1 MPRIEPAVM
10 TMEFAIPVS
19 TAARYIDISAAAS
32 VLNRKFFRQGL
43 DWVLGGA
50 TIISAPTTAG
60 DITMSHLQTN
70 WVTANSWTKG
80 FRAWKRQQDDAL
92 DEGEQQSV
100 KGRYNDFKIFADIQH
115 AETATPHFLFPR
127 DLAGAEYNAP
137 EEWLYS
143 QIVVPNNVGVVGDT
157 QEFSLHMHGPDA
169 GTSRGLIQAYRDSR
183 STPQSPDPATPGAAS
198 IGLYTDMFNVGMD
211 DSEIV
216 ANAEFRNNELP
227 YDQDLYP
234 GGVSN
239 GPTLQLMNRITLN
252 PASTIPGKYNV
263 RGGTIPC
270 GLIKI
275 DAATVTAEF
284 TLILHMVPGEHR
296 GYMAQPMQ
304 EMN

>member
-10 TMEFAIPVS
+10 TMEFSIPVS

-43 DWVLGGA
+43 NWVLGGA
-50 TIISAPTTAG
+50 TIVSSPTSSG

-70 WVTANSWTKG
+70 WVTANSWTKA
-80 FRAWKRQQDDAL
+80 FKAWKRQQDDAL
-92 DEGEQQSV
+92 DEGDQQSI
-100 KGRYNDFKIFADIQH
+100 KGRYNDFKIYADIQH
-115 AETATPHFLFPR
+115 TETAAPHFLLPR
-127 DLAGAEYNAP
+127 DLDGAVYNAP
-137 EEWLYS
+137 EEWLHS
-143 QIVVPNNVGVVGDT
+143 LVVVPNNAGVVGDT
-157 QEFSLHMHGPDA
+157 EDYTLHMHGPDT
-169 GTSRGLIQAYRDSR
+169 GTSRGMIQAYRDSR
-183 STPQSPDPATPGAAS
+183 STPQSPDPATPGNAA
-198 IGLYTDMFNVGMD
+198 IGLYTDMFNTGMD
-211 DSEIV
+211 DTEIV
-216 ANAEFRNNELP
+216 LNAEFRNDELP

-239 GPTLQLMNRITLN
+239 GATLQLMNRITLN

-270 GLIKI
+270 GIIKI
-275 DAATVTAEF
+275 DAASVTAEF
-284 TLILHMVPGEHR
+284 TLILHMVPGELR

>member
-10 TMEFAIPVS
+10 TMEFTIPVS

-43 DWVLGGA
+43 NWVLGGA
-50 TIISAPTTAG
+50 TIVSAPTSAG

-70 WVTANSWTKG
+70 WVTANSWTKA
-80 FRAWKRQQDDAL
+80 FKAWKRQQDEAL
-92 DEGEQQSV
+92 EEADQESV
-100 KGRYNDFKIFADIQH
+100 KGRYNDFKIYADIQH
-115 AETATPHFLFPR
+115 VETAAPHFLLPR
-127 DLAGAEYNAP
+127 DLDGAEYDAP

-143 QIVVPNNVGVVGDT
+143 EVVVPNNQGTVGDT
-157 QEFSLHMHGPDA
+157 DEFTLHMHGPDA
-169 GTSRGLIQAYRDSR
+169 GNSRGLVVAYRDSR
-183 STPQSPDPATPGAAS
+183 SAPQSPDPAVPGLPQV
-198 IGLYTDMFNVGMD
+198 GLYTDMFNVGMD
-211 DSEIV
+211 GSEV
-216 ANAEFRNNELP
+216 VSNAAFRNDELP
-227 YDQDLYP
+227 YRQDLYP
-234 GGVSN
+234 GGSNN

-252 PASTIPGKYNV
+252 PVSTIPGKYNV

-270 GLIKI
+270 GIIKI